1 MINVGL
7 VTGVQ
12 DVTHISPALYQL
24 IQSVTFILH
33 ALILLIEKNICIY
46 VPLGQKASSI
56 LVKHSHVL
64 VQCYRVKCRVIRID
78 MSIHSLSIYYR
89 CWFYSSETVGFIIC
103 SSKII
108 GHMYCH
114 SCFLAGHTHR
124 SHNYHINTT
133 S

>member
-46 VPLGQKASSI
+46 GVIISTGYGVVTLQGFLGYVTLGYII
-56 LVKHSHVL
+56 LVL
-64 VQCYRVKCRVIRID
+64 
-78 MSIHSLSIYYR
+78 L
-89 CWFYSSETVGFIIC
+89 
-103 SSKII
+103 
-108 GHMYCH
+108 
-114 SCFLAGHTHR
+114 
-124 SHNYHINTT
+124 
-133 S
+133 